1 MIMFKAF
8 PAQSRSSDECIRH
21 FETDSVN
28 GLSEVE
34 ASRRLDVVGLNELEK
49 EKPVPMW
56 KLVLEQFDDY
66 LVKILLASAAFSFI

>member
-28 GLSEVE
+28 GLSEAE
-34 ASRRLDVVGLNELEK
+34 ASRRLDVVGFNECFSA
-49 EKPVPMW
+49 
-56 KLVLEQFDDY
+56 LVIFVEL
-66 LVKILLASAAFSFI
+66 